1 MTKAVAYHGPYAHEP
16 RRRPITRLLE
26 GHRIVKVEM
35 NPFLS
40 RGVKAYDPVLILE
53 NGARIRF
60 LVQETE
66 GGYGVD
72 ILYADPE

>member
-1 MTKAVAYHGPYAHEP
+1 M
-16 RRRPITRLLE
+16 RM
-26 GHRIVKVEM
+26 M